1 MRSKPIAGLRSLF
14 IISIAN
20 QVMSF
25 KILIPSLG
33 VAAVV
38 FSSCAP
44 LTPYRTGPQ
53 AGPQAVVKT
62 PEQIAT
68 ETKAA
73 EQKKIANARAAAK
86 RKAQAREK
94 ANANSGSGSS
104 SSSNGGGSKPPT
116 PSKPDYRRA
125 IPIPGKAGFVFN
137 PFTNNP
143 VDVGGIP
150 SGTLVRDPQDPNPD
164 HKFRVP

>member
-1 MRSKPIAGLRSLF
+1 MMRSKPIAGLRSLF

-25 KILIPSLG
+25 KFLIPSLG

-44 LTPYRTGPQ
+44 LTPYSSRPQ
-53 AGPQAVVKT
+53 AGPQAAAKT
-62 PEQIAT
+62 PEQIAA

-73 EQKKIANARAAAK
+73 EQKKIADARAEAK
-86 RKAQAREK
+86 RKAADRENTSPDTG
-94 ANANSGSGSS
+94 AGS
-104 SSSNGGGSKPPT
+104 GGGSGNSGT